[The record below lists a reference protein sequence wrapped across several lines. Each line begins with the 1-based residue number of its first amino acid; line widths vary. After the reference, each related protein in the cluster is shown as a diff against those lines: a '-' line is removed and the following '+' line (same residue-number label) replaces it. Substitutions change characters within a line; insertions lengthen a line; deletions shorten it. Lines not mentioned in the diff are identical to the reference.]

1 MKNLFNISFIF
12 SLLIL
17 FMGELLSQNITYT
30 YSWYKYYTPVEGK
43 IIGIWPHLN
52 RWYDIEKLK
61 ELKYRWGF
69 NYILFWEGLGQDEL
83 NRAKQIG
90 YSPSTNIMRIV
101 EPENYQAAGQYEQCW
116 AYYVDEPA
124 DRQIPFTTV
133 QTMKSW
139 LNANF
144 PIAPFIIS
152 GYKRNSDL
160 INYTNSLADIVLFS
174 SYVHWR
180 EVFGIWVSWPVNPD
194 QRDDWT
200 DMKNLFGNKFS
211 MTWISAYS
219 DLSEY
224 EQLFGHAANLGL
236 KGIWLYHYNVDLA
249 ADDDNDNINSFCEAA
264 VNGGYLT
271 VDYQQVRDSYVN
283 GVFTERQY
291 VGPPYSSIP
300 ATYDHSNMIFTDL
313 TVTDNRVDD
322 YFASNSIV
330 AGSPYFYIVPP
341 SKESSFNSNNEI
353 ILKPGF
359 HAELGSEF
367 RAYITEEP

>member
-1 MKNLFNISFIF
+1 MKNLFNISFVF

-30 YSWYKYYTPVEGK
+30 YSWYKYYNPVEGK
-43 IIGIWPHLN
+43 IIGIWPHPDRYN
-52 RWYDIEKLK
+52 DISRLK
-61 ELKYRWGF
+61 ELKYKWGF
-69 NYILFWEGLGQDEL
+69 KYLVFWFPMGNNGFNLL
-83 NRAKQIG
+83 KQAG
-90 YSPSTNIMRIV
+90 YEPETNIMTNV
-101 EPENYQAAGQYEQCW
+101 EGSDYTNAVQYDKCLGYFLDEPEYK
-116 AYYVDEPA
+116 D
-124 DRQIPFTTV
+124 ISLTTV
-133 QTMKSW
+133 QTIKIW
-139 LNANF
+139 FNTNF
-144 PIAPFIIS
+144 PNVPFISS
-152 GYKRNSDL
+152 GYKRNSYLKDL
-160 INYTNSLADIVLFS
+160 TNNIVDQVLFS
-174 SYVHWR
+174 SYIHWW
-180 EVFGIWVSWPVNPD
+180 EVLGVWISWPVNPD

-200 DMKNLFGNKFS
+200 DMKNLFGSKFT
-211 MTWISAYS
+211 MTWVSANQ

-224 EQLFGHAANLGL
+224 NDLIGHAANLGL
-236 KGIWLYHYNVDLA
+236 TGLWLYNDPNSPEV
-249 ADDDNDNINSFCEAA
+249 DDNNLETFCSNAA
-264 VNGGYLT
+264 NRGYLT
-271 VDYQQVRDSYVN
+271 VNYQQVRDSYVN